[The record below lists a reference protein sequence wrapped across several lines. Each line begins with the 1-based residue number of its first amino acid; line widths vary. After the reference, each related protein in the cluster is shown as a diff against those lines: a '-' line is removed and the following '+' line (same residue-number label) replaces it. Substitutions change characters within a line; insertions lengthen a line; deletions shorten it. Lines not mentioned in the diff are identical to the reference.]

1 MAKTTTTMN
10 KTLRQFAMAC
20 AMFAGIFSMSAQLPS
35 VQLKDLSGKPV
46 DSSTLSN
53 DGKPFIIDFWATW
66 CKPCV
71 RELKAIHESYP
82 DWVDETGVKLYA
94 IATDDAQNS
103 FKVKA
108 FAEKQG
114 WEYVVL
120 LDPNSDFLRAM
131 GGSNVPHTVLLDGNG
146 NIVESHSGYTDGSE
160 EHLIEQVRKLTAK

>member
-1 MAKTTTTMN
+1 MN
-10 KTLRQFAMAC
+10 KTFRHIAAAC
-20 AMFAGIFSMSAQLPS
+20 ALFAGIFNISAQLPS

-108 FAEKQG
+108 SPK
-114 WEYVVL
+114 
-120 LDPNSDFLRAM
+120 SRA
-131 GGSNVPHTVLLDGNG
+131 GNTLCCLIRTAISCVPWAAVTCP
-146 NIVESHSGYTDGSE
+146 TPCCW
-160 EHLIEQVRKLTAK
+160 TATATSWNHIPAIPTARRNTL

>member
-1 MAKTTTTMN
+1 MINATTMN
-10 KTLRQFAMAC
+10 KTFRHIAVAC
-20 AMFAGIFSMSAQLPS
+20 ALFAGIFNISAQLPS

>member
-1 MAKTTTTMN
+1 MIKATTMN
-10 KTLRQFAMAC
+10 KTLRLFAVAC
-20 AMFAGIFSMSAQLPS
+20 ALFAGIFNISAQLPS

-131 GGSNVPHTVLLDGNG
+131 GGSNVPHTVLLDGDG

>member
-1 MAKTTTTMN
+1 MIKATTMN
-10 KTLRQFAMAC
+10 KTLRLFAVAC
-20 AMFAGIFSMSAQLPS
+20 ALFAGIFNISAQLPS

-114 WEYVVL
+114 WEYGVL

-160 EHLIEQVRKLTAK
+160 EHLIDQVRKLTAK

>member
-1 MAKTTTTMN
+1 MIKATTMN
-10 KTLRQFAMAC
+10 KTLRLIAVSC
-20 AMFAGIFSMSAQLPS
+20 ALFAGIFNISAQLPS

-146 NIVESHSGYTDGSE
+146 NIMESHSGYTDGSE

>member
-1 MAKTTTTMN
+1 MIKATTMN
-10 KTLRQFAMAC
+10 KTLRLIAVAC
-20 AMFAGIFSMSAQLPS
+20 ALFAGIFNISAQLPS

>member
-1 MAKTTTTMN
+1 MIKATTMN
-10 KTLRQFAMAC
+10 KTFRHIAVAC
-20 AMFAGIFSMSAQLPS
+20 ALFAGILSISAQLPS

>member
-1 MAKTTTTMN
+1 MIKATTMN
-10 KTLRQFAMAC
+10 KTLRLFAVAC
-20 AMFAGIFSMSAQLPS
+20 ALFAGIFNISAQLPS

-160 EHLIEQVRKLTAK
+160 EHLIDQVRKLTAK

>member
-1 MAKTTTTMN
+1 MIKATTMN
-10 KTLRQFAMAC
+10 KTLRLFAVAC
-20 AMFAGIFSMSAQLPS
+20 ALFAGIFNISAQLPS

>member
-1 MAKTTTTMN
+1 MIKATTMN
-10 KTLRQFAMAC
+10 KTLRLFAVAC
-20 AMFAGIFSMSAQLPS
+20 ALFAGIFNISAQLPS

-120 LDPNSDFLRAM
+120 LDPNSDFLRTM
-131 GGSNVPHTVLLDGNG
+131 GGSNVPHTVLLDGNV

>member
-1 MAKTTTTMN
+1 MIKATTMN
-10 KTLRQFAMAC
+10 KTLRLFAVAC
-20 AMFAGIFSMSAQLPS
+20 ALFAGIFNISAQLPS

-71 RELKAIHESYP
+71 RELKAIHESYS

>member
-1 MAKTTTTMN
+1 MN
-10 KTLRQFAMAC
+10 KTLRLFAVAC
-20 AMFAGIFSMSAQLPS
+20 ALFAGIFNISAQLPS

-131 GGSNVPHTVLLDGNG
+131 GGSNVPHTGLLDGNG

>member
-1 MAKTTTTMN
+1 MIKATTMN
-10 KTLRQFAMAC
+10 KTLRLFAVAC
-20 AMFAGIFSMSAQLPS
+20 ALFAGIFNISAQLPS

-82 DWVDETGVKLYA
+82 DWVDETSVKLYA

>member
-1 MAKTTTTMN
+1 MN
-10 KTLRQFAMAC
+10 KTLRLFAVVC
-20 AMFAGIFSMSAQLPS
+20 ALFAGILGMNAQLPS

-108 FAEKQG
+108 FAEKRG

>member
-1 MAKTTTTMN
+1 MIKATTMN
-10 KTLRQFAMAC
+10 KTLRLFAVAC
-20 AMFAGIFSMSAQLPS
+20 ALFAGIFNISAQLPS

-131 GGSNVPHTVLLDGNG
+131 GGSNVPHTVLMDGNG